1 MLTYPYHLASGSIR
15 RLTKK
20 THVVVSSRTHVNMH
34 IARWARRNTSKPKT
48 LREEMRKSGKTDG
61 GKGKSKDKENKPK
74 GPGRTPST
82 DSKDGKRR
90 QTPVATPAARTDDET
105 SGKLFVRHLMPP
117 ASCMQAY
124 QGHADWGTRVRHLLW
139 RYPCG

>member
-1 MLTYPYHLASGSIR
+1 MG
-15 RLTKK
+15 KK
-20 THVVVSSRTHVNMH
+20 KYSE
-34 IARWARRNTSKPKT
+34 AKT

-105 SGKLFVRHLMPP
+105 SGKEDGDKKKKRRRRSRKVKKE
-117 ASCMQAY
+117 
-124 QGHADWGTRVRHLLW
+124 GEE
-139 RYPCG
+139 